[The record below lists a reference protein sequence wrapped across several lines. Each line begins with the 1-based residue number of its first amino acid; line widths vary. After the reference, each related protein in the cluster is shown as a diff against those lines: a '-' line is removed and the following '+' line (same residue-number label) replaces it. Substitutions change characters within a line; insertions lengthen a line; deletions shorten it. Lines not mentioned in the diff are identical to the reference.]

1 MVTRPVSLEAQ
12 RRAHLLLLLDWE
24 DPTEKGVY
32 TTKLFE
38 YLAAGRPI
46 LCTGGFSGSCAHAL
60 IDETKAGRW
69 ALLPEQIETVLKDY
83 YKEYLTTGTVCF
95 KGDKRKIKQYSFS
108 NSARELAS
116 LFERYADDERT

>member
-24 DPTEKGVY
+24 DPAEKGVY
-32 TTKLFE
+32 TSKLFE

-60 IDETKAGRW
+60 IDETKVGRS
-69 ALLPEQIETVLKDY
+69 ALLPEQIETALKDY
-83 YKEYLTTGTVCF
+83 YQEYLTTRTISF
-95 KGDKRKIKQYSFS
+95 KGDKKKIAQYSFS
-108 NSARELAS
+108 NSAKELVS
-116 LFERYADDERT
+116 LFERYADE